1 MRSVKEVNMKH
12 ICQRFALIFI
22 FSQIF
27 VLKIFAQQ
35 EQLITGDFTGMS
47 FGQFVHQIESSTPYH
62 FYFDTSATAN
72 ISVTLNVSQKPLRT
86 VLQQL
91 FNKTDFRFA
100 IDDDKNIF
108 ITKKVEI
115 QTKLPTGF
123 FDHNAAADT
132 VAEANV
138 FSTDYADDAE
148 KEKLNTSLENKLFEI
163 GIRTNN
169 IKQGKATIAGY
180 VRDMRS
186 GEALV
191 GAAVYIDNPHI
202 GVITDQFGY
211 FSLTLSKGRHV
222 IKISSVGMKD
232 TKRQVILYS
241 DGKLNVE
248 MQDYV
253 QSLKAVI
260 VASEKTSNVKGL
272 QMGVERLNI
281 KMIKQV
287 PVVFGEADVLR
298 TVLTLPGVTSV
309 GEASTGFNVR
319 GGSSDQNLILF
330 NDATIY
336 NPSHLFG
343 FFSAFNPDV
352 IKDVE
357 LYKSSIPE
365 KYGGRLSSVLDVTT
379 RDGNKKKFSGS
390 GGIGPLTSRLT
401 LEGPLI
407 KDKTSFIIGART
419 TYSDWILKTIP
430 NSEYNKSSASFY
442 DFNLNINHEINNKNT
457 LYITGYLSND
467 QFRLSSDTSYKYSNK
482 NANIKWKH
490 IFNNKFYGVFMAGY
504 DRYQYSVSSVLNPV
518 NAYKLAFDINQ
529 SDFKADFN
537 LTPNANHSIDFGI
550 STIYYKLH
558 PGSFDPVGKQS
569 LVVPDMVQPE
579 QALESAIYLGDK
591 FEISPR
597 FSIQGGI
604 RYSLFNY
611 LGPHDVYTYAPGLPR
626 DVNTLQ
632 DTLSYKQNAFIKTYG
647 GPEYRASARFVLGE
661 NSSLKASYN
670 TLRQYIHLLTNT
682 TTISPTDI
690 WKLSDPNIQ
699 PQTGDQYSL
708 GFYQNLKSNTIE
720 TSVEV
725 YYKNIWHYLDY
736 KSGAVLVMNHHIET
750 DVFNTK
756 GKSYGAEF
764 MIKKLTGKLNGW
776 ISYTYSRTLLRQ
788 DDPLAGQ
795 TINNGNFYPA
805 DFDKPHNVNFI
816 GNYRFSHRFSIS
828 LDVVYS
834 TGRPITLPVAVYYL
848 AGSERVYYSE
858 RNQYRVPDY
867 FRSDLSM
874 NIEGNHKIKKFK
886 HSSWTLGVY
895 NLTGRKNPYSIY
907 FTEENGV
914 IKGYKFSIFGT
925 AIPFI
930 TYNFRF

>member
-1 MRSVKEVNMKH
+1 MKH
-12 ICQRFALIFI
+12 TCQKLGLIF
-22 FSQIF
+22 FGFFF
-27 VLKIFAQQ
+27 VAKVFAQQ
-35 EQLITGDFTGMS
+35 EQLITGDFTGIS
-47 FGQFVHQIESSTPYH
+47 FGEFIHQIESKTSYH
-62 FYFDTSATAN
+62 FYFDTAQTNNLTVN
-72 ISVTLNVSQKPLRT
+72 ITVNQKPLRT

-91 FNKTDFRFA
+91 FNKTDFHFA
-100 IDDDKNIF
+100 IDEDGHVF
-108 ITKKVEI
+108 ITKKIQI
-115 QTKLPTGF
+115 QTTLPTGF
-123 FDHNAAADT
+123 FDRTLTPDTAASESNMIASESAEDIEKDRLNA
-132 VAEANV
+132 
-138 FSTDYADDAE
+138 
-148 KEKLNTSLENKLFEI
+148 SLENKLYEI
-163 GIRTNN
+163 GIHTNN
-169 IKQGKATIAGY
+169 IKSGKSTIAGY
-180 VRDMRS
+180 VKDIRS
-186 GEALV
+186 GEPLA
-191 GAAVYIDNPHI
+191 GAAVYVEGTHT
-202 GVITDQFGY
+202 GVVTDQFGY
-211 FSLTLSKGRHV
+211 YALTLPRGRHT

-241 DGKLNVE
+241 DGKLNIE

-260 VASEKTSNVKGL
+260 VGAEKTSNIKGL

-319 GGSSDQNLILF
+319 GGSADQNLILF
-330 NDATIY
+330 SDATIY

-352 IKDVE
+352 VKDVE

-379 RDGNKKKFSGS
+379 RDGNKKKFSGV
-390 GGIGPLTSRLT
+390 GGVGPLTSRLT
-401 LEGPLI
+401 LEGPI
-407 KDKTSFIIGART
+407 VNDKTSFIIGGRT
-419 TYSDWILKTIP
+419 TYSDWILKNIP
-430 NSEYNKSSASFY
+430 NQEYHNSRASFY
-442 DFNLNINHEINNKNT
+442 DVNLNITHEFNAKNSI
-457 LYITGYLSND
+457 YIMGYISHD
-467 QFRLSSDTSYKYSNK
+467 QFRLNSDTTYKYDNK

-490 IFNNKFYGVFMAGY
+490 IFNNKFYSVFLLGHDQY
-504 DRYQYSVSSVLNPV
+504 KYSVSSTLNPV
-518 NAYKLAFDINQ
+518 NAYNLAFAIDQTN
-529 SDFKADFN
+529 FKADFN
-537 LTPNANHSIDFGI
+537 YAPNSNHSIDFGI
-550 STIYYKLH
+550 SSLYYKLQ
-558 PGSFDPVGKQS
+558 PGTFDPVGKQS
-569 LVVPDMVQPE
+569 LVVPDMVQRE

-591 FEISPR
+591 YEISPS
-597 FSIQGGI
+597 FSAQGGI
-604 RYSLFNY
+604 RFSLYNY
-611 LGPHDVYTYAPGLPR
+611 LGPHDVYDYTPGLPKS
-626 DVNTLQ
+626 VGTIQ
-632 DTLSYKQNAFIKTYG
+632 DTTSYKQNAFIKTYG
-647 GPEYRASARFVLGE
+647 GPEYRFSARYVLTE
-661 NSSLKASYN
+661 NASLKASYN

-682 TTISPTDI
+682 TSISPTDI
-690 WKLSDPNIQ
+690 WKLSDPNIK

-708 GFYQNLKSNTIE
+708 GYYQNLKSNTVE

-725 YYKNIWHYLDY
+725 YYKNIFHYLDY

-756 GKSYGAEF
+756 GKSYGVEF

-776 ISYTYSRTLLRQ
+776 VSYTYSRTQLKQ

-795 TINNGNFYPA
+795 TINNGNYYPA

-828 LDVVYS
+828 LDAVYS

-867 FRSDLSM
+867 FRTDLSL
-874 NIEGNHKIKKFK
+874 NIEGNHKVKKFK

-907 FTEENGV
+907 FVEQNGV
-914 IKGYKFSIFGT
+914 VQGYKLSIFGT